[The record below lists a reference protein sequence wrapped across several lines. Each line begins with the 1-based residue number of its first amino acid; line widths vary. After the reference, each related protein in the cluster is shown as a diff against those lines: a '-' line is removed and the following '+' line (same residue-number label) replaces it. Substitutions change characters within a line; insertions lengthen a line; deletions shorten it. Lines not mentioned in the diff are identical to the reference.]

1 MVKRQMT
8 RFIIP
13 ALAVLLF
20 ALPVYAETSLEYAK
34 IGQKIF
40 PAFQC
45 SIAAEHAKKPDAQ
58 KRLFTLGVESGRV
71 FLKAVQQGKVKRED
85 ISKTVAIAVTMRL
98 KGPSIDFMLGSMW
111 EAALEHYY
119 KKLTENCDSC
129 VSDDGLKK
137 MKGENNYRVQ
147 NCEFLK

>member
-1 MVKRQMT
+1 MQMT
-8 RFIIP
+8 RLIIP
-13 ALAVLLF
+13 LLVALLF

-34 IGQKIF
+34 IGQKVF

-58 KRLFTLGVESGRV
+58 KRLFFLGLESGRV
-71 FLKAVQQGKVKRED
+71 FLEALQQGKVKRED

-98 KGPSIDFMLGSMW
+98 KGPSIDFMLGRVW
-111 EAALEHYY
+111 ENATDYY
-119 KKLTENCDSC
+119 YEKLTENCDSC
-129 VSDDGLKK
+129 VSDDGLKR
-137 MKGENNYRVQ
+137 MKGENNYREQ